1 MVSESKHMKGLC
13 LGFWNITA
21 FHLATHTGRFFSS
34 KGLNGYL
41 GLDETGKFNLLYL
54 VFKNHQRYTHI
65 PWIYSIIS
73 YGFLIIDIHQEQD
86 FLPCY

>member
-54 VFKNHQRYTHI
+54 VFKRSPEVHTRPLDLLDYL
-65 PWIYSIIS
+65 
-73 YGFLIIDIHQEQD
+73 YGFLIIDIHQEQN